1 MLLSLLLLLI
11 LILIIVIFTFLPP
24 TLLLLLLLLPPPL
37 LLLLLHRL
45 LFTLTHYTDRSLV
58 WNKSS
63 LATSVRDV
71 AEASAEL
78 VTMWVY
84 YQGRSTATD
93 NILLKQITSDTIVR

>member
-1 MLLSLLLLLI
+1 MVVVVLLLLLLI

-24 TLLLLLLLLPPPL
+24 TLLLLLPPLL

-63 LATSVRDV
+63 LATSARDI

-84 YQGRSTATD
+84 YQGRSTTTD